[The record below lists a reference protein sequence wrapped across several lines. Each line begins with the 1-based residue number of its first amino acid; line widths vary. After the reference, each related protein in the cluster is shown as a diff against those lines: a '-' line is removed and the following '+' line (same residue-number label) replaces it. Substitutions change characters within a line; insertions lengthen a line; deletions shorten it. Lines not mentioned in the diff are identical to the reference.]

1 MAERVTGGSGKK
13 KESIPLRLLRAGSL
27 GLVTLL
33 ELEMDGVEARYIVAG
48 EGEREYLI
56 VGGLERERKI
66 AGRDVVGEIPV
77 AGIYDDPDSD
87 GRDQQFMDLQTFF
100 RPNSFQQ
107 DKTHPQ

>member
-1 MAERVTGGSGKK
+1 
-13 KESIPLRLLRAGSL
+13 
-27 GLVTLL
+27 
-33 ELEMDGVEARYIVAG
+33 
-48 EGEREYLI
+48 LI

-66 AGRDVVGEIPV
+66 AGRDVFGEIPV

-107 DKTHPQ
+107 DKTHPQLPHELKIEYHVFLPTLLPS